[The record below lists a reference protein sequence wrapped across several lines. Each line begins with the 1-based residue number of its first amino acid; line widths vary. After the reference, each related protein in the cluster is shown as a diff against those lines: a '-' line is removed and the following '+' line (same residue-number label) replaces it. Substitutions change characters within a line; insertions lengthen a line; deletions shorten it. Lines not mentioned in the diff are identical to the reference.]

1 MDGFFVNMNN
11 EIISPIF
18 SGIKWASNDY
28 HKHRNVIFKN
38 SLAYDWFY
46 ESSYTSSDVKFIIK
60 EHDRSFYEYV
70 YADPSSRNET
80 YYLCYIDRNYRRI
93 DYWGFNNLEQQCKVN
108 VLSMVNIQLNG
119 DD

>member
-18 SGIKWASNDY
+18 SGIKWVSNNY

-46 ESSYTSSDVKFIIK
+46 ENSYTSADVKFIIK
-60 EHDRSFYEYV
+60 EKDRSFYEYV
-70 YADPSSRNET
+70 YVNPYHRNET
-80 YYLCYIDRNYRRI
+80 CFLCYSNRNYRRI
-93 DYWGFNNLEQQCKVN
+93 DYWGFNKLEQQCKVN
-108 VLSMVNIQLNG
+108 VLSMVNTQLNG